1 MKRLFAQLVDD
12 EFRQRTQ
19 PSPLRH
25 TRRHTQGIEWRRGDR
40 PDADGGDRATQGLEE
55 LVEQAVVLGGR
66 QKRGDGRSAGEGDC
80 VDLVVED
87 PGQQIDQRLLIGRT
101 DMPGRKVMGDVLMWP
116 LYLSHLIFALGWLLR
131 RVGPMAGQGGQHI
144 RLLSSLPLGPR
155 DRLLLVDVGGTQML
169 LGAAPGR
176 INTLHVFE
184 QPVADLSQAAAGN
197 SDFARKLQAIL
208 KRDQTP

>member
-1 MKRLFAQLVDD
+1 MDFLPDFQAMGIGGATFAMFVMLMVLLLTGMPLAFVTLLV
-12 EFRQRTQ
+12 
-19 PSPLRH
+19 
-25 TRRHTQGIEWRRGDR
+25 
-40 PDADGGDRATQGLEE
+40 A
-55 LVEQAVVLGGR
+55 
-66 QKRGDGRSAGEGDC
+66 
-80 VDLVVED
+80 
-87 PGQQIDQRLLIGRT
+87 
-101 DMPGRKVMGDVLMWP
+101 
-116 LYLSHLIFALGWLLR
+116 LIFALGWLLR

-169 LGAAPGR
+169 LGASPGR

>member
-1 MKRLFAQLVDD
+1 MRALLLLLAAGLPLPLLAQ
-12 EFRQRTQ
+12 TGQ
-19 PSPLRH
+19 PAAAAASNIGSSSLAG
-25 TRRHTQGIEWRRGDR
+25 QLSQL
-40 PDADGGDRATQGLEE
+40 ALGL
-55 LVEQAVVLGGR
+55 
-66 QKRGDGRSAGEGDC
+66 
-80 VDLVVED
+80 LVVV
-87 PGQQIDQRLLIGRT
+87 G
-101 DMPGRKVMGDVLMWP
+101 
-116 LYLSHLIFALGWLLR
+116 LIFALGWLLR

-169 LGAAPGR
+169 LGASPGR